1 MACFSTV
8 LVDEFKSPVTCCV
21 PLFCHFGHLGNKID
35 PNSTLISKDYSLKNT
50 NSMAEEPQKSK
61 MSGWLRDL
69 AGVFV
74 VMDDEKNAAP
84 TAPTTTTQPSVPK
97 STVINAPVFTPP
109 ASSDFVEDLRN
120 RFRKILEEK
129 NQPGFDFYEFS
140 LMLLRTSSNP
150 SVEHFKT
157 AYEGAKLLNSNCNQ
171 QFLLNSANFYK
182 GELQKAFEAT
192 VSAGEQKK
200 TALNAEKDK
209 EQNQLNNEVSNIEQQ
224 LTKLRQEIANLEK
237 MQAEKIA
244 ALNGIDSKFTDK
256 FVEIEQK
263 IQATILA
270 KDGVANEIALI
281 ENGIKQYIS

>member
-1 MACFSTV
+1 M
-8 LVDEFKSPVTCCV
+8 
-21 PLFCHFGHLGNKID
+21 G
-35 PNSTLISKDYSLKNT
+35 
-50 NSMAEEPQKSK
+50 
-61 MSGWLRDL
+61 GWLRDL

-74 VMDDEKNAAP
+74 VMDEDKTESKPATSPPPSSPTPSFAGKNST
-84 TAPTTTTQPSVPK
+84 TA
-97 STVINAPVFTPP
+97 INAPVFTPP
-109 ASSDFVEDLRN
+109 ASNDFVEDLRN

-157 AYEGAKLLNSNCNQ
+157 AYEGAKLLNPNCNQ
-171 QFLLNSANFYK
+171 QFLLDSAGFYK
-182 GELQKAFEAT
+182 SELQKAFEAT

-209 EQNQLNNEVSNIEQQ
+209 EQKQLNNEAATIEQQ
-224 LTKLRQEIANLEK
+224 LSKLKQEIANLEK
-237 MQAEKIA
+237 IQAEKIA

-263 IQATILA
+263 IQATIAA
-270 KDGVANEIALI
+270 KEGVANEMTLI
-281 ENGIKQYIS
+281 ENGIKQYISA